1 MPVGITTNV
10 NCGLGKSKFKGQLGN
25 LAHNRREFDPYNTDP
40 NLALNNI
47 FYANCSLEETYQ
59 AAFGDSI
66 EKYNSR
72 QKRRDRIS
80 YTRDNYFKYLFG
92 ADPNS
97 VEANAVLMS
106 NKRGKNYVKS
116 FNEKVVQI
124 GDCKEFGN
132 FMRDEYD
139 NFIDKNGNKVKWDKS
154 SRNYYDVD
162 GNVVSNSKTLIANP
176 KAEKARNMLE
186 IYYKG
191 GRFNKVGNG
200 INSRLEKVSDPDIK
214 ADFKLP
220 SFEERNPNFAVACS
234 VMHNDE
240 WHGTPHLHI
249 DFVPIGE
256 GYKKGPEKQLGF
268 ERALACMGYTDRITA
283 FYEWRDKERQIL
295 KDICNCYGIETKT
308 KAEEQADYRG
318 ETLPVDVNSNAMRDA
333 NADAEVIKESAKIA
347 AKHIRKEAES
357 EAEIIR
363 TKAQDTLDKANSK
376 AHEITES
383 AEKKAEVL
391 RSESKRLTA
400 ENDTLRKDNESYS
413 KKNEDLGKQI
423 ALKAGLIAVPKKSL
437 LGFRKNVVVNAAEVE
452 QLHEIHSNISRFANN
467 TLTSDED
474 RKAAESERQAAEQL
488 RQNQEQLIQQEAERI
503 THEAVRKSQREHKEY
518 EKKQAECDKLKE
530 ECEKIKRNLGRII
543 KHRSI
548 ELLKMTFPEIEQEKL
563 ASKIRML
570 DETVRQYYARSVI
583 HWKNRLNDL
592 KDTLLI

>member
-1 MPVGITTNV
+1 M
-10 NCGLGKSKFKGQLGN
+10 NCGLGKSKSKGQPGN

-40 NLALNNI
+40 NLAVNNI
-47 FYANCSLEETYQ
+47 FFANRSLKETYEV
-59 AAFGDSI
+59 AFGDSI
-66 EKYNSR
+66 DEYIST

-80 YTRDNYFKYLFG
+80 YTRDNYFRYLFG

-97 VEANAVLMS
+97 MEANAVLMS
-106 NKRGKNYVKS
+106 NKRGSNSVKS
-116 FNEKVVQI
+116 FNEMVVQI

-154 SRNYYDVD
+154 ARNYYDID

-176 KAEKARNMLE
+176 KAEKARDMLE

-191 GRFNKVGNG
+191 GRYNRVGNG
-200 INSRLEKVSDPDIK
+200 INQRLEKVDDPSAE
-214 ADFKLP
+214 ADFELP

-240 WHGTPHLHI
+240 WNGTPHLHI

-318 ETLPVDVNSNAMRDA
+318 ETLPVDVYSNAIRDA
-333 NADAEVIKESAKIA
+333 KADAEVIKESAKIE

-357 EAEIIR
+357 QADEMR
-363 TKAQDTLDKANSK
+363 TQAQKTLDTANSK
-376 AHEITES
+376 AQEITAA

-391 RSESKRLTA
+391 RFKNNQLTT
-400 ENDTLRKDNESYS
+400 ENDNLRKDNESYS
-413 KKNEDLGKQI
+413 KKNDELGKQI
-423 ALKAGLIAVPKKSL
+423 ALKSGLIAVPKKSL
-437 LGFRKNVVVNAAEVE
+437 LVFGKNVVVNADEVE
-452 QLHEIHSNISRFANN
+452 QLLEIHNTISRLSNN

-474 RKAAESERQAAEQL
+474 RKAAESERKAAEQL

-503 THEAVRKSQREHKEY
+503 TRESIRKSQRERKEY
-518 EKKQAECDKLKE
+518 EKKQAECDKLKA
-530 ECEKIKRNLGRII
+530 ECEKIKNNLGRFIRQ
-543 KHRSI
+543 KSI
-548 ELLKMTFPEIEQEKL
+548 ELVRIAFPEIEQEKL
-563 ASKIRML
+563 AAKIKKL
-570 DETVRQYYARSVI
+570 DESARQDFFM
-583 HWKNRLNDL
+583 HPDNDG
-592 KDTLLI
+592 KQY

>member
-10 NCGLGKSKFKGQLGN
+10 NCGLGKSKSKGQPGN

-40 NLALNNI
+40 NLAVNNI
-47 FYANCSLEETYQ
+47 FFANRSLEETYQ
-59 AAFGDSI
+59 TAFGDSI
-66 EKYNSR
+66 DEYIST
-72 QKRRDRIS
+72 QKRKDRIS
-80 YTRDNYFKYLFG
+80 YTRDNYFRYLFG

-97 VEANAVLMS
+97 VETNAVLMS
-106 NKRGKNYVKS
+106 NKRGKNSVKS
-116 FNEKVVQI
+116 FNEMVVRI

-132 FMRDEYD
+132 FTRDEYD

-176 KAEKARNMLE
+176 KAEKARDMLE

-191 GRFNKVGNG
+191 GRYNRVGNG
-200 INSRLEKVSDPDIK
+200 INQRLNKVDDTSAE
-214 ADFKLP
+214 ADFELP
-220 SFEERNPNFAVACS
+220 SFEERNPNFAIACS

-318 ETLPVDVNSNAMRDA
+318 ETLPVDVYSNAMRDA
-333 NADAEVIKESAKIA
+333 KADAEVIKESAKIE

-357 EAEIIR
+357 QADKMR
-363 TKAQDTLDKANSK
+363 TLAQETLDTANSK
-376 AHEITES
+376 AKEITEF
-383 AEKKAEVL
+383 AEKEAEIL
-391 RSESKRLTA
+391 RSENNQLTT
-400 ENDTLRKDNESYS
+400 ENDNLRKDNESYS
-413 KKNEDLGKQI
+413 KKNDDLGKQI
-423 ALKAGLIAVPKKSL
+423 ALKSGLIAIPKKSL
-437 LGFRKNVVVNAAEVE
+437 LGFRKNVVVNADEVE
-452 QLHEIHSNISRFANN
+452 QLNEIHNNISRLSNN

-474 RKAAESERQAAEQL
+474 RKAAESERKAAEQL
-488 RQNQEQLIQQEAERI
+488 RQNQELLIQQEAERI
-503 THEAVRKSQREHKEY
+503 TYEAVLKSQRERREY
-518 EKKQAECDKLKE
+518 EKKQAECDRLKA
-530 ECEKIKRNLGRII
+530 ECEKIKKNLGRII
-543 KHRSI
+543 RQESI
-548 ELLKMTFPEIEQEKL
+548 ELIKKAFPEIEQEKL
-563 ASKIRML
+563 ATKIKKLEEAARQDYIKEL
-570 DETVRQYYARSVI
+570 DTFDKHYKI
-583 HWKNRLNDL
+583 
-592 KDTLLI
+592 I

>member
-10 NCGLGKSKFKGQLGN
+10 NCGLGKSKSKWQPGN

-40 NLALNNI
+40 DLAVNNI
-47 FYANCSLEETYQ
+47 FFANRSLKETYQ

-66 EKYNSR
+66 DEYIST
-72 QKRRDRIS
+72 QKRKDRIS

-106 NKRGKNYVKS
+106 NKRGKNSVKS
-116 FNEKVVQI
+116 FNEMVVQI

-154 SRNYYDVD
+154 ARNYYNID
-162 GNVVSNSKTLIANP
+162 GNIVSNSKTLIANP
-176 KAEKARNMLE
+176 KAEKAREMLE

-191 GRFNKVGNG
+191 GRYNKVGNG
-200 INSRLEKVSDPDIK
+200 VNSRLDKADDPDIK
-214 ADFKLP
+214 ADFELP

-318 ETLPVDVNSNAMRDA
+318 ETLPVDVYSNAMRDA
-333 NADAEVIKESAKIA
+333 KADAEVIKESAKIE

-357 EAEIIR
+357 QADEMR
-363 TKAQDTLDKANSK
+363 AQAQKTLDTANSK
-376 AHEITES
+376 AQEITES
-383 AEKKAEVL
+383 AVKKAEVL

-413 KKNEDLGKQI
+413 KKNDDLGKQI
-423 ALKAGLIAVPKKSL
+423 ALKSGLIAIPKKSL
-437 LGFRKNVVVNAAEVE
+437 LGLGKNVVVNADEVE
-452 QLHEIHSNISRFANN
+452 QLHEIHNTISRLANN

-474 RKAAESERQAAEQL
+474 RKAAESERQTAELL

-503 THEAVRKSQREHKEY
+503 TREAVLKSQRERKDY

-530 ECEKIKRNLGRII
+530 ECEKIKRNLGV
-543 KHRSI
+543 S
-548 ELLKMTFPEIEQEKL
+548 
-563 ASKIRML
+563 
-570 DETVRQYYARSVI
+570 
-583 HWKNRLNDL
+583 
-592 KDTLLI
+592 

>member
-10 NCGLGKSKFKGQLGN
+10 NCGLGKSKSKGQPGN
-25 LAHNRREFDPYNTDP
+25 LVHNRREFDPYNIDP
-40 NLALNNI
+40 NLAVNNI
-47 FYANCSLEETYQ
+47 LFANRSLKETYEV
-59 AAFGDSI
+59 AFGDSI
-66 EKYNSR
+66 DEHNSK
-72 QKRRDRIS
+72 QKRKDRIS
-80 YTRDNYFKYLFG
+80 YTRDNYFKYSFG

-106 NKRGKNYVKS
+106 NKRGKNSVKS
-116 FNEKVVQI
+116 FNEMVVQI

-162 GNVVSNSKTLIANP
+162 VNVVSNSKTLIANP
-176 KAEKARNMLE
+176 KAEKARDMLE

-191 GRFNKVGNG
+191 GRYNKVGNG
-200 INSRLEKVSDPDIK
+200 VNSRLEKVSAPDIK
-214 ADFKLP
+214 ADFELP
-220 SFEERNPNFAVACS
+220 SFEKRNPNFAVACS

-318 ETLPVDVNSNAMRDA
+318 ETLPVDVYSNAIRDA
-333 NADAEVIKESAKIA
+333 KADAEVIKESAKIE

-357 EAEIIR
+357 QADEMR
-363 TKAQDTLDKANSK
+363 TQAQKTLDTANSK
-376 AHEITES
+376 AQEITAA

-391 RSESKRLTA
+391 RFKNNQLTT
-400 ENDTLRKDNESYS
+400 ENDNLRKDNESYS
-413 KKNEDLGKQI
+413 KKNDELGKQI
-423 ALKAGLIAVPKKSL
+423 ALKSGLIAVPKKSL
-437 LGFRKNVVVNAAEVE
+437 LVFGKNVVVNADEVE
-452 QLHEIHSNISRFANN
+452 QLNEIHNNISRLANN

-474 RKAAESERQAAEQL
+474 RKAAESERQEAEQL
-488 RQNQEQLIQQEAERI
+488 RQSQEQLIQQEAERI
-503 THEAVRKSQREHKEY
+503 TREVVRKSQRERKEY
-518 EKKQAECDKLKE
+518 EKKQAECDKLKA
-530 ECEKIKRNLGRII
+530 ECEKIKNNLGRFIRQ
-543 KHRSI
+543 KSI
-548 ELLKMTFPEIEQEKL
+548 ELVRIAFPEIEQEKL
-563 ASKIRML
+563 AAKIKKL
-570 DETVRQYYARSVI
+570 DESARQDFFM
-583 HWKNRLNDL
+583 HPDNDG
-592 KDTLLI
+592 KQY

>member
-10 NCGLGKSKFKGQLGN
+10 NCGLGKSKSKGQPGN

-40 NLALNNI
+40 NLAVNNI
-47 FYANCSLEETYQ
+47 FFANRSLEETYQ
-59 AAFGDSI
+59 TAFGDSI
-66 EKYNSR
+66 DEYIST
-72 QKRRDRIS
+72 QKRKDRIS
-80 YTRDNYFKYLFG
+80 YTRDNYFRYLFG

-106 NKRGKNYVKS
+106 NKRGKNSVKS
-116 FNEKVVQI
+116 FNEMVVQI

-162 GNVVSNSKTLIANP
+162 GNIVSNSRNLLANP
-176 KAEKARNMLE
+176 KAEKARDMLE

-191 GRFNKVGNG
+191 GRYNKVGNG
-200 INSRLEKVSDPDIK
+200 VNSRLEKVSAPDIK
-214 ADFKLP
+214 ADFELP
-220 SFEERNPNFAVACS
+220 SFEKRNPNFAVTCS

-268 ERALACMGYTDRITA
+268 ERALAFMGYTDRITA

-318 ETLPVDVNSNAMRDA
+318 ETLPVDVYSNAMRDA
-333 NADAEVIKESAKIA
+333 KADAEVIKESAKIE

-357 EAEIIR
+357 QADEIR
-363 TKAQDTLDKANSK
+363 TQAQETLYTANSK
-376 AHEITES
+376 AQEITAA
-383 AEKKAEVL
+383 AENEAEIL
-391 RSESKRLTA
+391 RSENKQLT
-400 ENDTLRKDNESYS
+400 EKNDTLREDNESYS
-413 KKNEDLGKQI
+413 KKNEDFGKQI
-423 ALKAGLIAVPKKSL
+423 TLKSGLIAIPKKSL
-437 LGFRKNVVVNAAEVE
+437 LGLGKNVVVNADEVE
-452 QLHEIHSNISRFANN
+452 QLNEIHSTISRLANN

-488 RQNQEQLIQQEAERI
+488 RQNQEQLIQQEAERNSEI
-503 THEAVRKSQREHKEY
+503 
-518 EKKQAECDKLKE
+518 
-530 ECEKIKRNLGRII
+530 
-543 KHRSI
+543 
-548 ELLKMTFPEIEQEKL
+548 PEGAQGI
-563 ASKIRML
+563 
-570 DETVRQYYARSVI
+570 
-583 HWKNRLNDL
+583 
-592 KDTLLI
+592 

>member
-10 NCGLGKSKFKGQLGN
+10 NCGLGKSKSKGQPGN

-40 NLALNNI
+40 NFAVNNI
-47 FYANCSLEETYQ
+47 FFANRSLEETYQ
-59 AAFGDSI
+59 TAFGDSI
-66 EKYNSR
+66 DEYIST
-72 QKRRDRIS
+72 QKRKDRIS
-80 YTRDNYFKYLFG
+80 YTRDNYFRYLFG

-106 NKRGKNYVKS
+106 NKRGKNSVKS
-116 FNEKVVQI
+116 FNEMVVQI

-154 SRNYYDVD
+154 ARNYYDID
-162 GNVVSNSKTLIANP
+162 GNIVSNSKTLIANP
-176 KAEKARNMLE
+176 KAEKAKDMLE

-191 GRFNKVGNG
+191 GRYNKVGNG
-200 INSRLEKVSDPDIK
+200 INQRLEKVDDPDIK
-214 ADFKLP
+214 ADFELP

-256 GYKKGPEKQLGF
+256 GYKKGLEKQLGF

-308 KAEEQADYRG
+308 KAQEQADYRG
-318 ETLPVDVNSNAMRDA
+318 ETLPVDVYSNAMRDA
-333 NADAEVIKESAKIA
+333 KADAEVIKESAKIE
-347 AKHIRKEAES
+347 AKHIRENAKTEAE
-357 EAEIIR
+357 EMR
-363 TKAQDTLDKANSK
+363 AQAQETLYTANSK
-376 AHEITES
+376 AQEITES
-383 AEKKAEVL
+383 AEKTAEVL
-391 RSESKRLTA
+391 RSESKRIAA

-413 KKNEDLGKQI
+413 KKNDDLGKQI
-423 ALKAGLIAVPKKSL
+423 VLKSGLIAVPKKSL
-437 LGFRKNVVVNAAEVE
+437 LGLGKNVIVNANEVE
-452 QLHEIHSNISRFANN
+452 QINEIHDTISRLSNN

-488 RQNQEQLIQQEAERI
+488 RQNQEQIIQQEAERI
-503 THEAVRKSQREHKEY
+503 THEAVRKSQRERREY
-518 EKKQAECDKLKE
+518 EKKREECNKLKAD
-530 ECEKIKRNLGRII
+530 CEKLKKNLGRII
-543 KHRSI
+543 RQKSI
-548 ELLKMTFPEIEQEKL
+548 ELIKKAFPEIEQEKF
-563 ASKIRML
+563 ANRIKKL
-570 DETVRQYYARSVI
+570 DEVAQQNFTMNPGNEDKQY
-583 HWKNRLNDL
+583 
-592 KDTLLI
+592 

>member
-1 MPVGITTNV
+1 MPTGITTNV
-10 NCGLGKSKFKGQLGN
+10 NCGLGKSKSKGQPGN

-40 NLALNNI
+40 NLAVNNI
-47 FYANCSLEETYQ
+47 FFANRSLEETYQ
-59 AAFGDSI
+59 TAFGDSI
-66 EKYNSR
+66 DEYIST
-72 QKRRDRIS
+72 QKRKDRIS
-80 YTRDNYFKYLFG
+80 YTSDNYFKYLFG

-106 NKRGKNYVKS
+106 NKRGKNSVKS
-116 FNEKVVQI
+116 FNEMVVQI

-176 KAEKARNMLE
+176 KAEKARDMLE

-191 GRFNKVGNG
+191 GRYNRVGNG
-200 INSRLEKVSDPDIK
+200 INQRLERVDNPDVE
-214 ADFKLP
+214 ADFELP

-318 ETLPVDVNSNAMRDA
+318 ETLPVDVYSNAIRDA
-333 NADAEVIKESAKIA
+333 KVDAEVIKASAKIS
-347 AKHIRKEAES
+347 AKQIRKEAES
-357 EAEIIR
+357 EAEMIC
-363 TKAQDTLDKANSK
+363 TKAQETLDKANSK
-376 AHEITES
+376 AQEITVA
-383 AEKKAEVL
+383 AENEAEIL
-391 RSESKRLTA
+391 RFENNQLTA
-400 ENDTLRKDNESYS
+400 ENDNLRKDNESYS
-413 KKNEDLGKQI
+413 KKNDDLGKQI
-423 ALKAGLIAVPKKSL
+423 VLKSGLIANPRKSL
-437 LGFRKNVVVNAAEVE
+437 LGLGKNVIVNADEVE
-452 QLHEIHSNISRFANN
+452 QLNEIHSNIVKLANN

-474 RKAAESERQAAEQL
+474 KKAAESERKAAEQL
-488 RQNQEQLIQQEAERI
+488 RQNQEQIIQQEAERI
-503 THEAVRKSQREHKEY
+503 TRESVRRSQRERMEY
-518 EKKQAECDKLKE
+518 EKKQAEGDKIKA
-530 ECEKIKRNLGRII
+530 ECEKIKKNLGHFIRQ
-543 KHRSI
+543 KSV
-548 ELLKMTFPEIEQEKL
+548 ELVRRAFPEIEQDKL
-563 ASKIRML
+563 AAKIKKL
-570 DETVRQYYARSVI
+570 DEIVRGDLMKI
-583 HWKNRLNDL
+583 LCDNDKNS
-592 KDTLLI
+592 KTIQ

>member
-10 NCGLGKSKFKGQLGN
+10 NCGLGKSKSKGQPGN

-40 NLALNNI
+40 NLAVNNI
-47 FYANCSLEETYQ
+47 FFANRSLEETYQ
-59 AAFGDSI
+59 TAFGDSI

-106 NKRGKNYVKS
+106 NKRGKNSVKS
-116 FNEKVVQI
+116 FNEMVVQI

-154 SRNYYDVD
+154 SRNYYDID

-176 KAEKARNMLE
+176 KAEKAREMLE

-191 GRFNKVGNG
+191 GRYKKVGNG
-200 INSRLEKVSDPDIK
+200 VNSCLEKVDDPSIE
-214 ADFKLP
+214 ADFELP

-318 ETLPVDVNSNAMRDA
+318 ETLPVDVYSNAMRDA
-333 NADAEVIKESAKIA
+333 KADAEVIKESAKIE

-357 EAEIIR
+357 QADEMC
-363 TKAQDTLDKANSK
+363 TQAQETLYTANSK
-376 AHEITES
+376 AQEITAA
-383 AEKKAEVL
+383 AENEAEIL
-391 RSESKRLTA
+391 RSENKQLT
-400 ENDTLRKDNESYS
+400 EKNDTLREDNESYS

-423 ALKAGLIAVPKKSL
+423 TLKSGLIAIPKKSL
-437 LGFRKNVVVNAAEVE
+437 LGLGKNVIVNADEVE
-452 QLHEIHSNISRFANN
+452 QLHEIHSNISRLANN

-474 RKAAESERQAAEQL
+474 RKAAESERRAAEQL
-488 RQNQEQLIQQEAERI
+488 RQNQEQIIQQEAERI
-503 THEAVRKSQREHKEY
+503 TREAVRKSQRERKEY
-518 EKKQAECDKLKE
+518 EKKQAECDKLKA
-530 ECEKIKRNLGRII
+530 ECEKIKNNLGRII
-543 KHRSI
+543 RQKSI
-548 ELLKMTFPEIEQEKL
+548 ELIKKAFPEIEQEKL
-563 ASKIRML
+563 AAKIKKL
-570 DETVRQYYARSVI
+570 DEASRQDCTKY
-583 HWKNRLNDL
+583 WNDSE
-592 KDTLLI
+592 KQY

>member
-1 MPVGITTNV
+1 M
-10 NCGLGKSKFKGQLGN
+10 NCGLGKSKSKGQPGN

-40 NLALNNI
+40 NLAVNNI
-47 FYANCSLEETYQ
+47 FFANRSLKETYEV
-59 AAFGDSI
+59 AFGDSI
-66 EKYNSR
+66 DEYIST

-80 YTRDNYFKYLFG
+80 YTRDNYFRYLFG

-97 VEANAVLMS
+97 MESNAVLMS
-106 NKRGKNYVKS
+106 NKRGSNSVKS
-116 FNEKVVQI
+116 FNEMVVQI

-154 SRNYYDVD
+154 ARNYYDID

-176 KAEKARNMLE
+176 KAEKARDMLE

-191 GRFNKVGNG
+191 GRYNRVGNG
-200 INSRLEKVSDPDIK
+200 INQRLEKVDDPSAE
-214 ADFKLP
+214 ADFELP

-318 ETLPVDVNSNAMRDA
+318 ETLPVDVYSNAIRDA
-333 NADAEVIKESAKIA
+333 KADAEVIKESAKIE

-357 EAEIIR
+357 QADEMR
-363 TKAQDTLDKANSK
+363 TQAQKTLDTANSK
-376 AHEITES
+376 AQEITAA

-391 RSESKRLTA
+391 RFKNNQLTT
-400 ENDTLRKDNESYS
+400 ENDNLRKDNESYS
-413 KKNEDLGKQI
+413 KKNDELGKQI
-423 ALKAGLIAVPKKSL
+423 ALKSGLIAVPKKSL
-437 LGFRKNVVVNAAEVE
+437 LVFGKNVVVNADEVE
-452 QLHEIHSNISRFANN
+452 QLNEIHNNISRLANN

-474 RKAAESERQAAEQL
+474 RKAAESERQEAEQL
-488 RQNQEQLIQQEAERI
+488 RQSQEQLIQQEAERI
-503 THEAVRKSQREHKEY
+503 TREVVRKSQRERKEY
-518 EKKQAECDKLKE
+518 EKKQAECDKLKA
-530 ECEKIKRNLGRII
+530 ECEKIKNNLGRFIRQ
-543 KHRSI
+543 KSI
-548 ELLKMTFPEIEQEKL
+548 ELVRIAFPEIEQEKL
-563 ASKIRML
+563 AAKIKKL
-570 DETVRQYYARSVI
+570 DESARQDFFM
-583 HWKNRLNDL
+583 HPDNDG
-592 KDTLLI
+592 KQY

>member
-10 NCGLGKSKFKGQLGN
+10 NCGLGKSKSMGQPGN

-40 NLALNNI
+40 NLAVNNI
-47 FYANCSLEETYQ
+47 FFANRSLKETYEV
-59 AAFGDSI
+59 AFGDSI
-66 EKYNSR
+66 DEYNSK

-80 YTRDNYFKYLFG
+80 YTKDNYFKYLFG

-106 NKRGKNYVKS
+106 NKRGKNSVKS
-116 FNEKVVQI
+116 FNEMVVQI

-154 SRNYYDVD
+154 ARNYYDVD

-176 KAEKARNMLE
+176 KAEKAKDMLE

-191 GRFNKVGNG
+191 GRYNKVGNG
-200 INSRLEKVSDPDIK
+200 INQRLEKVDDPSAE
-214 ADFKLP
+214 ADFELP

-318 ETLPVDVNSNAMRDA
+318 ETLPVDVYSNAMRDA
-333 NADAEVIKESAKIA
+333 KADAEVIKESAKIA

-357 EAEIIR
+357 EAEAIR
-363 TKAQDTLDKANSK
+363 TKAQEALDKANFK
-376 AHEITES
+376 AQEITAT

-391 RSESKRLTA
+391 RSENDQLTS
-400 ENDTLRKDNESYS
+400 ENENLRKDNESYS

-423 ALKAGLIAVPKKSL
+423 TLKSGLIAIPKKSL
-437 LGFRKNVVVNAAEVE
+437 LGLGKNVIVNADEVE
-452 QLHEIHSNISRFANN
+452 QLNEIHNNISRLANN
-467 TLTSDED
+467 TLTSDEN
-474 RKAAESERQAAEQL
+474 RKAAESERQEAEQL
-488 RQNQEQLIQQEAERI
+488 RQNQELLIQQEAERI
-503 THEAVRKSQREHKEY
+503 TREAVRKSQRERKDY
-518 EKKQAECDKLKE
+518 KKKQAECDKLKE

-543 KHRSI
+543 RQKSI
-548 ELLKMTFPEIEQEKL
+548 ELIKKAFPEIEQEKL
-563 ASKIRML
+563 EAKIKKL
-570 DETVRQYYARSVI
+570 DEAARQNFTMNPGNEDKQY
-583 HWKNRLNDL
+583 
-592 KDTLLI
+592 

>member
-1 MPVGITTNV
+1 MPTGITTNV
-10 NCGLGKSKFKGQLGN
+10 NCGLGKSKSKGQPGN

-40 NLALNNI
+40 NLAVNN
-47 FYANCSLEETYQ
+47 FFFANRSLEETYQ

-66 EKYNSR
+66 DEYIST
-72 QKRRDRIS
+72 QKRKDRIS

-92 ADPNS
+92 VDPNS

-106 NKRGKNYVKS
+106 NKRSKNSVKS
-116 FNEKVVQI
+116 FNEMVVQI
-124 GDCKEFGN
+124 GDCGEFGN

-154 SRNYYDVD
+154 TRNYYDID

-176 KAEKARNMLE
+176 KAEKTRDMLE

-191 GRFNKVGNG
+191 GRYNRVGNG
-200 INSRLEKVSDPDIK
+200 INQRLERVVDPNIE
-214 ADFKLP
+214 ADFELP

-268 ERALACMGYTDRITA
+268 ERALACMGYIDRITA

-318 ETLPVDVNSNAMRDA
+318 ETLPVDVYSNAIRDA
-333 NADAEVIKESAKIA
+333 KADAEVIKESAKIE
-347 AKHIRKEAES
+347 AKHIRENAKTEAE
-357 EAEIIR
+357 EMR
-363 TKAQDTLDKANSK
+363 AQAQ
-376 AHEITES
+376 EITAH
-383 AEKKAEVL
+383 AEKKAEIL
-391 RSESKRLTA
+391 RSENDQLTS

-413 KKNEDLGKQI
+413 KKNDELGKQI
-423 ALKAGLIAVPKKSL
+423 ALKPGLIEIPKKSL
-437 LGFRKNVVVNAAEVE
+437 LGLGKNVVVNADEVE
-452 QLHEIHSNISRFANN
+452 QLNEIHSTISRLANN

-503 THEAVRKSQREHKEY
+503 TRETVRKSQRERKEY
-518 EKKQAECDKLKE
+518 EKKQAECDKLKAD
-530 ECEKIKRNLGRII
+530 CEKLKKNLGHFFRQ
-543 KHRSI
+543 KSI
-548 ELLKMTFPEIEQEKL
+548 ELVRIAFPEIEQEKL
-563 ASKIRML
+563 ASKIKKL
-570 DETVRQYYARSVI
+570 DETAWQDFMMNPGNEDKQY
-583 HWKNRLNDL
+583 
-592 KDTLLI
+592 

>member
-10 NCGLGKSKFKGQLGN
+10 NCGLGKSKSKGQPGN

-40 NLALNNI
+40 NLAVNNI
-47 FYANCSLEETYQ
+47 FFANRSLKETYEV
-59 AAFGDSI
+59 AFGDSI
-66 EKYNSR
+66 DEHISN
-72 QKRRDRIS
+72 QKRKDRIS
-80 YTRDNYFKYLFG
+80 YTKDNYFKYLFG

-97 VEANAVLMS
+97 VEANGVLMS
-106 NKRGKNYVKS
+106 NRRGKNSVKS
-116 FNEKVVQI
+116 FNEMVVQI

-139 NFIDKNGNKVKWDKS
+139 NFIDKNGNKIKWDKS

-162 GNVVSNSKTLIANP
+162 GNIVSNSKTLIANP
-176 KAEKARNMLE
+176 KAEKAREMLE

-191 GRFNKVGNG
+191 GRYNKVGNG
-200 INSRLEKVSDPDIK
+200 INQRLERVDNPDVE
-214 ADFKLP
+214 ADFELL
-220 SFEERNPNFAVACS
+220 SFEERNPNFAIACS

-318 ETLPVDVNSNAMRDA
+318 ETLPVDVYSNAMRDA
-333 NADAEVIKESAKIA
+333 KADAEVIKESAKIE
-347 AKHIRKEAES
+347 AKQIRKEAES
-357 EAEIIR
+357 EAEMIC
-363 TKAQDTLDKANSK
+363 TKAQETLDKANSK
-376 AHEITES
+376 AQEITAA
-383 AEKKAEVL
+383 AENEAEIL
-391 RSESKRLTA
+391 RSENKQLT
-400 ENDTLRKDNESYS
+400 EKNDTLREDNESYS

-423 ALKAGLIAVPKKSL
+423 TLKSGLIAIPKKSL
-437 LGFRKNVVVNAAEVE
+437 LGLGKNVVVNADEVE
-452 QLHEIHSNISRFANN
+452 QLNEIHSTISRLANN

-503 THEAVRKSQREHKEY
+503 TRESIRKSQRERKEY

-543 KHRSI
+543 RQKSI
-548 ELLKMTFPEIEQEKL
+548 ELIKKAFPEIEQEKL
-563 ASKIRML
+563 AAKIKKL
-570 DETVRQYYARSVI
+570 DESARQDFFM
-583 HWKNRLNDL
+583 HPDNDG
-592 KDTLLI
+592 KQY

>member
-1 MPVGITTNV
+1 MPTGITTNV
-10 NCGLGKSKFKGQLGN
+10 NCGLGKSKSKGQLGN
-25 LAHNRREFDPYNTDP
+25 LAHNLREFDPYNTDP
-40 NLALNNI
+40 ILAVNNI
-47 FYANCSLEETYQ
+47 FFANRSLKETYQ

-106 NKRGKNYVKS
+106 NKRGKNSVKS
-116 FNEKVVQI
+116 FNEMVVQI

-154 SRNYYDVD
+154 SRNYYDID
-162 GNVVSNSKTLIANP
+162 GNVVSSSRNLLANP
-176 KAEKARNMLE
+176 KAEKARDMLE

-191 GRFNKVGNG
+191 GCYNKVGNG
-200 INSRLEKVSDPDIK
+200 INQRLERVENPDVE
-214 ADFKLP
+214 ADFELP
-220 SFEERNPNFAVACS
+220 SFEERNPNLAVACS

-256 GYKKGPEKQLGF
+256 GYKKGSEKQLGF

-318 ETLPVDVNSNAMRDA
+318 ETLPVDVYSNAIRDA
-333 NADAEVIKESAKIA
+333 KADAEVMKEGAKIE
-347 AKHIRKEAES
+347 AKHIRENAKTEAEGM
-357 EAEIIR
+357 R
-363 TKAQDTLDKANSK
+363 TQAQETLYTANSK
-376 AHEITES
+376 AQEITAA
-383 AEKKAEVL
+383 AENEAEIL
-391 RSESKRLTA
+391 RSENKQLT
-400 ENDTLRKDNESYS
+400 EKNDTLREDNESYS
-413 KKNEDLGKQI
+413 KKNEDFGKQI
-423 ALKAGLIAVPKKSL
+423 TLKSGLIAIPKKSL
-437 LGFRKNVVVNAAEVE
+437 LGLGKNVVVNADEVE
-452 QLHEIHSNISRFANN
+452 QLNEIHSTISRLANN

-503 THEAVRKSQREHKEY
+503 TRESIRKSQRERKEY
-518 EKKQAECDKLKE
+518 EKKQAECDKLKA
-530 ECEKIKRNLGRII
+530 ECEKIKNNLGRFIRQ
-543 KHRSI
+543 KSI
-548 ELLKMTFPEIEQEKL
+548 ELVRIAFPEIEQEKL
-563 ASKIRML
+563 AAKIKKL
-570 DETVRQYYARSVI
+570 DESARQDFFM
-583 HWKNRLNDL
+583 HPDNDG
-592 KDTLLI
+592 KQY

>member
-10 NCGLGKSKFKGQLGN
+10 NCCLGKSKSKGQPGN

-40 NLALNNI
+40 NLAVNNI
-47 FYANCSLEETYQ
+47 FFANRSLEETYQ
-59 AAFGDSI
+59 TAFGDSI
-66 EKYNSR
+66 DEYIST
-72 QKRRDRIS
+72 QKRKDRIS
-80 YTRDNYFKYLFG
+80 YTRDNYFRYLFG

-106 NKRGKNYVKS
+106 NKRGKNSVKS
-116 FNEKVVQI
+116 FNEMVVQI

-176 KAEKARNMLE
+176 KAEKARDMLE

-191 GRFNKVGNG
+191 GRYNKVGNG
-200 INSRLEKVSDPDIK
+200 INQRLEKVDDPSAE
-214 ADFKLP
+214 ADFELP

-318 ETLPVDVNSNAMRDA
+318 ETLPVDVYSNAVRDA
-333 NADAEVIKESAKIA
+333 KADAEVIKESAKME

-357 EAEIIR
+357 QADEIR
-363 TKAQDTLDKANSK
+363 TRAQDTLDTANSK
-376 AHEITES
+376 AQEITEY

-391 RSESKRLTA
+391 RSESKQLTA
-400 ENDTLRKDNESYS
+400 ENENLRKDNESYS
-413 KKNEDLGKQI
+413 KKNDDLGKQI
-423 ALKAGLIAVPKKSL
+423 ALKSGLIAIPKKSL
-437 LGFRKNVVVNAAEVE
+437 LGLGKNVVVNADEVE
-452 QLHEIHSNISRFANN
+452 QLHEIHNTISRLANN

-503 THEAVRKSQREHKEY
+503 TRESIRKSQRERKEY
-518 EKKQAECDKLKE
+518 EKKQAECEKLKAD
-530 ECEKIKRNLGRII
+530 CEKLKKNLGRII
-543 KHRSI
+543 RQKSI
-548 ELLKMTFPEIEQEKL
+548 ELIKKAFPEIEQEKF
-563 ASKIRML
+563 ANRIKKL
-570 DETVRQYYARSVI
+570 DEAAV
-583 HWKNRLNDL
+583 RLNYAMNPKHDE
-592 KDTLLI
+592 KEI

>member
-1 MPVGITTNV
+1 MPTGITTNV
-10 NCGLGKSKFKGQLGN
+10 NCGLGKSKSKGQPGN

-40 NLALNNI
+40 DLAVNNI
-47 FYANCSLEETYQ
+47 FFVNRSLEETYQ

-66 EKYNSR
+66 DEHNSK
-72 QKRRDRIS
+72 QKRKDRIS

-106 NKRGKNYVKS
+106 NKRGKNSVKS
-116 FNEKVVQI
+116 FNEMVVQI

-154 SRNYYDVD
+154 ARNYYDID
-162 GNVVSNSKTLIANP
+162 GNIVSNSKTLIANP
-176 KAEKARNMLE
+176 KAEKAKDMLE

-191 GRFNKVGNG
+191 GRYNKVGNG
-200 INSRLEKVSDPDIK
+200 INQRLNKVDDPSAE
-214 ADFKLP
+214 ADFELP
-220 SFEERNPNFAVACS
+220 SFEERNPNFAIACS

-283 FYEWRDKERQIL
+283 FYEWRDKEHQIL

-318 ETLPVDVNSNAMRDA
+318 ETLPVDVYSNAMRDA
-333 NADAEVIKESAKIA
+333 KADAEVIKESAKIE
-347 AKHIRKEAES
+347 AKHIRENAKTEAE
-357 EAEIIR
+357 EMR
-363 TKAQDTLDKANSK
+363 AQAQETLYTANSK
-376 AHEITES
+376 AQEITES
-383 AEKKAEVL
+383 AEKTAEVL

-400 ENDTLRKDNESYS
+400 ENENLRKDKESYI

-423 ALKAGLIAVPKKSL
+423 VLKSGLIAVPKKSL
-437 LGFRKNVVVNAAEVE
+437 LGLGKNVIVNANEVE
-452 QLHEIHSNISRFANN
+452 QINEIHDTISRLSNN

-488 RQNQEQLIQQEAERI
+488 RQNQEQIIQQEAERI
-503 THEAVRKSQREHKEY
+503 THEAVRKSQRERREY
-518 EKKQAECDKLKE
+518 EKKREECNKLKAD
-530 ECEKIKRNLGRII
+530 CEKLKKNLGRII
-543 KHRSI
+543 RQKSI
-548 ELLKMTFPEIEQEKL
+548 ELIKKAFPEIEQEKF
-563 ASKIRML
+563 ANRIKKL
-570 DETVRQYYARSVI
+570 DEVAQQNFTMNPGNEDKQY
-583 HWKNRLNDL
+583 
-592 KDTLLI
+592 

>member
-1 MPVGITTNV
+1 MPTGITTNV
-10 NCGLGKSKFKGQLGN
+10 NCGLGKSKSKGQPGN

-40 NLALNNI
+40 NLAVNNI
-47 FYANCSLEETYQ
+47 FFANRSLKETYEV
-59 AAFGDSI
+59 AFGDSI
-66 EKYNSR
+66 DEYIST

-80 YTRDNYFKYLFG
+80 YTRDNYFRYLFG

-106 NKRGKNYVKS
+106 NKRGSNSVKS
-116 FNEKVVQI
+116 FNEMVVQI

-154 SRNYYDVD
+154 ARNYYDVD
-162 GNVVSNSKTLIANP
+162 GNIVSNSKTLIANP
-176 KAEKARNMLE
+176 KAEKARDMLE

-191 GRFNKVGNG
+191 GRYNRVGNG
-200 INSRLEKVSDPDIK
+200 INQRLEKVDDPSAE
-214 ADFKLP
+214 ADFELP

-256 GYKKGPEKQLGF
+256 GYKKGSEKQLGF

-283 FYEWRDKERQIL
+283 FYKWRDKERQIL

-318 ETLPVDVNSNAMRDA
+318 ETLPVDVYSNAIRDA
-333 NADAEVIKESAKIA
+333 KADAEVIKESAKIT
-347 AKHIRKEAES
+347 AKQIRIEAES
-357 EAEIIR
+357 EAEMIC
-363 TKAQDTLDKANSK
+363 TKAQETLDKANSK
-376 AHEITES
+376 AHEITAT
-383 AEKKAEVL
+383 AEKEAEVL
-391 RSESKRLTA
+391 RSESKQLTA
-400 ENDTLRKDNESYS
+400 ENDNLRKDNESYS
-413 KKNEDLGKQI
+413 KKNDDLEKQI
-423 ALKAGLIAVPKKSL
+423 ALKSGLIAIPKKSL
-437 LGFRKNVVVNAAEVE
+437 LGFIKNVVVNADEVE
-452 QLHEIHSNISRFANN
+452 QLHEIHNTISRLANN

-474 RKAAESERQAAEQL
+474 RKAAESERQTAEQL
-488 RQNQEQLIQQEAERI
+488 RQNQEQIIQQEAERI
-503 THEAVRKSQREHKEY
+503 TREAVRKSQRERKYY

-543 KHRSI
+543 RQKSI
-548 ELLKMTFPEIEQEKL
+548 ELIKKAFPEIEQEKF
-563 ASKIRML
+563 ATKIKKL
-570 DETVRQYYARSVI
+570 DETARQDYLI
-583 HWKNRLNDL
+583 NRIDYEKLF
-592 KDTLLI
+592 

>member
-1 MPVGITTNV
+1 M
-10 NCGLGKSKFKGQLGN
+10 
-25 LAHNRREFDPYNTDP
+25 
-40 NLALNNI
+40 
-47 FYANCSLEETYQ
+47 
-59 AAFGDSI
+59 
-66 EKYNSR
+66 
-72 QKRRDRIS
+72 
-80 YTRDNYFKYLFG
+80 FG

-106 NKRGKNYVKS
+106 NKRGKNSVKS
-116 FNEKVVQI
+116 FNEMVVQI

-176 KAEKARNMLE
+176 KAEKARDMLE

-191 GRFNKVGNG
+191 GRYNRVGNG
-200 INSRLEKVSDPDIK
+200 INQRLEKVDDPSAE
-214 ADFKLP
+214 ADFELP

-318 ETLPVDVNSNAMRDA
+318 ETLPVDVYSNAMRDA
-333 NADAEVIKESAKIA
+333 KADAEVIKESAKIA

-357 EAEIIR
+357 QADEMR
-363 TKAQDTLDKANSK
+363 TQAQKTLDTANSK
-376 AHEITES
+376 AQEITAT

-391 RSESKRLTA
+391 RSENNQLTA
-400 ENDTLRKDNESYS
+400 ENDTLRKDKESYS
-413 KKNEDLGKQI
+413 KKNDDLGKQI
-423 ALKAGLIAVPKKSL
+423 ALKSGLIANPRKSL
-437 LGFRKNVVVNAAEVE
+437 LGLGKNVVVNADEVE
-452 QLHEIHSNISRFANN
+452 QFNEIHNTISRLSNN

-474 RKAAESERQAAEQL
+474 RKAAESERQEAEQL

-503 THEAVRKSQREHKEY
+503 TRESVRRSQRERKEY
-518 EKKQAECDKLKE
+518 EKKQAECDKLKA

-563 ASKIRML
+563 AAKIKKL
-570 DETVRQYYARSVI
+570 DEVARQDFFI
-583 HWKNRLNDL
+583 HQDNEGKQY
-592 KDTLLI
+592 